1 MLAESGRPREK
12 GRLRRG
18 AWQLCSSDCSC
29 ACASCVPCNAAPDGG
44 LQGGGGGSEGEEPA
58 CRGPN
63 RQVAAQVDEGGC
75 EEAPCGMAFC
85 CIAERLRK
93 RLMEGSQPASRQAVI
108 VKAKGA
114 GQRRRLLCQMHGR
127 CATLLPT
134 GLGGRFGGAARRHQN
149 HGRRC
154 ACCVAAAS
162 GRARHGC
169 LHALQHIFPSAGP
182 LGLSLLTSSIPG
194 LLTSSTPPFLLCR
207 LPGGHAVQGDAAV
220 PEAAVRAAQE
230 PQPGPHAAGGAGHD
244 CGALQ
249 GAQLPGG
256 LRGARCG
263 RRRCAVRA
271 VVGVPRQQLGGGAQH
286 AGVHGA
292 GRSDVQTQ
300 VYDVPATPPHPLH
313 RSTWVCRWATPP
325 GPLV

>member
-1 MLAESGRPREK
+1 
-12 GRLRRG
+12 
-18 AWQLCSSDCSC
+18 
-29 ACASCVPCNAAPDGG
+29 
-44 LQGGGGGSEGEEPA
+44 
-58 CRGPN
+58 
-63 RQVAAQVDEGGC
+63 
-75 EEAPCGMAFC
+75 MAFC
-85 CIAERLRK
+85 CIAERLRR

-114 GQRRRLLCQMHGR
+114 GRRRRLLCQMLGR

-154 ACCVAAAS
+154 ACCAGAAS

-182 LGLSLLTSSIPG
+182 LGLGLLTSSIP
-194 LLTSSTPPFLLCR
+194 PFLLRR

-220 PEAAVRAAQE
+220 PEAAVLTAQE

-249 GAQLPGG
+249 GAQLLGG

-263 RRRCAVRA
+263 RQRCAVPA
-271 VVGVPRQQLGGGAQH
+271 VVGVPRQQLA
-286 AGVHGA
+286 ARTMLACTALGV
-292 GRSDVQTQ
+292 DVQTQ
-300 VYDVPATPPHPLH
+300 VYNVPAASPLH